1 MDDWSRLPTDSV
13 SLPRPGGSGQVSLA
27 GKGFFWLQMS
37 HCASPCACRPLT
49 CTEGPRSTFRKAQ
62 LPCATSSGARCLL
75 GEGWGGRCIFIL
87 MFFQC
92 QGHERALKFK
102 SEEKTHFSR
111 RKSRGSSTLLGC
123 KQLPTLS
130 LDPLQVPLPSS
141 SGLSAPE
148 APACTQKQTGC
159 RFCIH

>member
-13 SLPRPGGSGQVSLA
+13 SLPRPGGSGQVFLA

-102 SEEKTHFSR
+102 SEGKTHFSR
-111 RKSRGSSTLLGC
+111 RKSRGSSTLLGF

-141 SGLSAPE
+141 TGLSAPQ